1 MKRVTTGV
9 CALSV
14 VLAIAGCTS
23 GGSSSAAKRSPSHP
37 SAAASRTATPSTAAS
52 AAPTSSPSASPVLP
66 SKPSSSLAQPALARI
81 LDARITGPLTGAVL
95 VTLCQPLGHPCSF
108 RVDTTTDGGHTWR
121 KGAALGGPL
130 TGAPLEGQSLQQL
143 AAIDAH
149 HLFAYATDFVSTG
162 AWRSADGGL
171 TWTRLV
177 LPSSGYDLNAANG
190 DVVEVPRPTRLGN
203 QDIGRFNVID
213 ARGGVVRRSQFP
225 VNGAF
230 WTTPIVRTRTATY
243 VGAGDYSGPGWLMR
257 SFDGGLT
264 WTRLPAAAGCGGT
277 FGQLTATDGTTLL
290 QACRHASG
298 VTRLLRSDDGGVH
311 WRQVG
316 TVPADAPRL
325 VAATATLLWGINPN
339 AIERSTDD
347 GQHWKPVNTAGVSPQ
362 QEIGAFATLG
372 ASAWW
377 ATANAV
383 DPAGGVVLRI
393 TTDAGRHWRTTRL
406 PV

>member
-1 MKRVTTGV
+1 VKP
-9 CALSV
+9 
-14 VLAIAGCTS
+14 S
-23 GGSSSAAKRSPSHP
+23 GG
-37 SAAASRTATPSTAAS
+37 
-52 AAPTSSPSASPVLP
+52 PTL
-66 SKPSSSLAQPALARI
+66 PALARI

-95 VTLCQPLGHPCSF
+95 VTSCQALGHPCSF
-108 RVDTTTDGGHTWR
+108 RVDTTADGGNTWR
-121 KGAALGGPL
+121 RGGALGGLL
-130 TGAPLEGQSLQQL
+130 TGAQLGGQSVQQL
-143 AAIDAH
+143 AAVDAN

-213 ARGGVVRRSQFP
+213 ATGKVLPRSQFP

-243 VGAGDYSGPGWLMR
+243 VGAGDYSGPGWLMK

-264 WTRLPAAAGCGGT
+264 WTRLPAPAGCGGT

-290 QACRHASG
+290 QACGHASG
-298 VTRLLRSDDGGVH
+298 VTRLLRSDDGGVR

-316 TVPADAPRL
+316 ALPAAAPRL
-325 VAATATLLWGINPN
+325 IAAAATLLWGTNLN
-339 AIERSTDD
+339 VIERSTD
-347 GQHWKPVNTAGVSPQ
+347 GGRQWQPVDTAGVSPQ
-362 QEIGAFATLG
+362 WEIGTFATLG

-377 ATANAV
+377 APDNAV
-383 DPAGGVVLRI
+383 NPTQGLVLQI
-393 TTDAGRHWRTTRL
+393 TTDAGRHWRATRL